1 MTTPVRRMLHEGR
14 QFGAVPAARVCTLPS
29 KAERAQMFTVI
40 YNNAAGILRALS
52 RADIPFRI
60 LLVSCGTNI
69 VLDALFVGIFRWN
82 IVGVGIATVIS
93 QALSATMAY
102 HSINQETQE
111 QCFSLYQMRMQGG
124 KIIAEAM
131 CIGMAASVQSALIGF
146 SNIFVVRYMNWL
158 AQTQLQE
165 LAFHNALTDS

>member
-1 MTTPVRRMLHEGR
+1 
-14 QFGAVPAARVCTLPS
+14 
-29 KAERAQMFTVI
+29 
-40 YNNAAGILRALS
+40 
-52 RADIPFRI
+52 
-60 LLVSCGTNI
+60 
-69 VLDALFVGIFRWN
+69 
-82 IVGVGIATVIS
+82 
-93 QALSATMAY
+93 
-102 HSINQETQE
+102 
-111 QCFSLYQMRMQGG
+111 MQGG